1 MLGVFTDVNFLEF
14 CMNREKFG
22 KVSIDKTFQ
31 FWQLTK
37 TNSREIVCKKA
48 RVFKE
53 KTKFY

>member
-1 MLGVFTDVNFLEF
+1 MSGVFTDVNFLEF

-31 FWQLTK
+31 FSQLTK

-48 RVFKE
+48 RVFNE